1 MPYEVTLRTARQESE
16 KHIVDAS
23 DYRTDGQFT
32 TFWRKGE
39 GDKKD
44 RVASFKTSLIESI
57 SEVNPA
63 QSS

>member
-1 MPYEVTLRTARQESE
+1 MAYEVTIRRTRQESE
-16 KHIVDAS
+16 KHTVDAT
-23 DYRTDGQFT
+23 DYGVEGQFT

-44 RVASFKTSLIESI
+44 RVASFKTSLVESI
-57 SEVNPA
+57 SEVKPA